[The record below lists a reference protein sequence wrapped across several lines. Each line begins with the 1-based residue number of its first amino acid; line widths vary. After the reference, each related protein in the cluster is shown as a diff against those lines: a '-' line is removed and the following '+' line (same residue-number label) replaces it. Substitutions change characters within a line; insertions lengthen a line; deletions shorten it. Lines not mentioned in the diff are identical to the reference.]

1 MTINQSNGL
10 SKEAG
15 IIRKVLSLEGFAIF
29 QNYFYLKR
37 LMRLHSDICVLFT
50 PSEPEWPSTDAPMR
64 EVLDRSRQFTI
75 SFSQCLSTE
84 PLESG
89 KKCQGKG

>member
-64 EVLDRSRQFTI
+64 EVLDRSMEQN
-75 SFSQCLSTE
+75 
-84 PLESG
+84 
-89 KKCQGKG
+89 